1 MIRYYETKYPY
12 YALIPAK
19 TKEEAIEKYINE
31 IAEDDDNCLNDEMK
45 EVSQLYA
52 FIKFADALKYEFK
65 TIGKTLDE
73 FYKAHILLIDGYL
86 R

>member
-1 MIRYYETKYPY
+1 MIRYYEIKYPY

-19 TKEEAIEKYINE
+19 TKEEAMEKYINE

-52 FIKFADALKYEFK
+52 FIKFADAFKNEFK

>member
-1 MIRYYETKYPY
+1 MIRYYEIKYPY

-19 TKEEAIEKYINE
+19 TKEEAIEKYIKE

-52 FIKFADALKYEFK
+52 FIKFADAFKNEFK